1 MNFSSVQCPIP
12 CQNLFFKRVKRKK
25 HFKHKKKLNYSQIIL
40 MIKISFSKK
49 TIVFILFVYIL
60 AEAFA
65 SSSQFSTTNPNLE
78 PIILSIS
85 PRHPPVEEIQYRFV
99 FPTRPTNG
107 ELIKTE
113 HPPTVYQSQDPRPQ
127 IRAQHTNYWHRAA
140 NKQAFVAEITG
151 VP

>member
-1 MNFSSVQCPIP
+1 MIP
-12 CQNLFFKRVKRKK
+12 T
-25 HFKHKKKLNYSQIIL
+25 
-40 MIKISFSKK
+40 SFSEK
-49 TIVFILFVYIL
+49 TIVVILFVYIL

>member
-1 MNFSSVQCPIP
+1 
-12 CQNLFFKRVKRKK
+12 
-25 HFKHKKKLNYSQIIL
+25 
-40 MIKISFSKK
+40 MIATSLSEK
-49 TIVFILFVYIL
+49 TIVRHPIPSTFWLRRL
-60 AEAFA
+60 PLQAK
-65 SSSQFSTTNPNLE
+65 FSTTNPNLE

-140 NKQAFVAEITG
+140 NKQAFVAEIIG